1 MLEEPNSSSTPS
13 PSAYQP
19 HRAVSAI
26 SYANKTALIIG
37 GSHGIGLATA
47 QLLHSHGAK
56 VLVTGRSPD
65 PIRSAQAQLGPAAK
79 VLPCDITSVASIDA
93 LVKTA
98 SSFFGN
104 GRTIDLL
111 FINAGYAALEPFADV
126 SEASFRRTV
135 DTNVF
140 GAYFAAQKL
149 APMVAPGG
157 AIVFATSVANQMG
170 IPGMSVYSAS
180 KAAVHSLV
188 QTLAAELVGVQVRV
202 NAVSPGFV
210 RTPTMGVVGASREE
224 LVEFERQGVKSTPMG
239 RTAEPEKVARAVAFL
254 GFEATFTTGEQVV
267 IDGGLATLRLH

>member
-1 MLEEPNSSSTPS
+1 M
-13 PSAYQP
+13 
-19 HRAVSAI
+19 

-170 IPGMSVYSAS
+170 IPGMSVHSAS

-188 QTLAAELVGVQVRV
+188 QTLAAEGLVSFWVVGVC
-202 NAVSPGFV
+202 
-210 RTPTMGVVGASREE
+210 
-224 LVEFERQGVKSTPMG
+224 
-239 RTAEPEKVARAVAFL
+239 
-254 GFEATFTTGEQVV
+254 
-267 IDGGLATLRLH
+267 LRLGR

>member
-1 MLEEPNSSSTPS
+1 M
-13 PSAYQP
+13 
-19 HRAVSAI
+19 

-224 LVEFERQGVKSTPMG
+224 LVEFERQGEEYADG
-239 RTAEPEKVARAVAFL
+239 EDCRAGKGGSGGGVSGVRGDL
-254 GFEATFTTGEQVV
+254 H
-267 IDGGLATLRLH
+267 DGGASCY

>member
-1 MLEEPNSSSTPS
+1 MKWIGKTHISYEPCSKNPTHHQHPPPQPTNHTAQYPQCPTQTKQPSSLAAATASASQPPSSSTPTAPKS
-13 PSAYQP
+13 SSRAAARTPSAP
-19 HRAVSAI
+19 RKPSSAPPPK
-26 SYANKTALIIG
+26 S
-37 GSHGIGLATA
+37 SPAT
-47 QLLHSHGAK
+47 
-56 VLVTGRSPD
+56 
-65 PIRSAQAQLGPAAK
+65 
-79 VLPCDITSVASIDA
+79 TSVASIDA

-188 QTLAAELVGVQVRV
+188 QTLA
-202 NAVSPGFV
+202 
-210 RTPTMGVVGASREE
+210 TE

-239 RTAEPEKVARAVAFL
+239 RTAEPEEVARAVAFL

>member
-1 MLEEPNSSSTPS
+1 MAAATASASQPPSSSTPTAPKS
-13 PSAYQP
+13 SSRAAARTPSAP
-19 HRAVSAI
+19 RKPSSAPPPK
-26 SYANKTALIIG
+26 S
-37 GSHGIGLATA
+37 SPAT
-47 QLLHSHGAK
+47 
-56 VLVTGRSPD
+56 
-65 PIRSAQAQLGPAAK
+65 
-79 VLPCDITSVASIDA
+79 TSVASIDA

-239 RTAEPEKVARAVAFL
+239 RTAEPEEVARAVAFL